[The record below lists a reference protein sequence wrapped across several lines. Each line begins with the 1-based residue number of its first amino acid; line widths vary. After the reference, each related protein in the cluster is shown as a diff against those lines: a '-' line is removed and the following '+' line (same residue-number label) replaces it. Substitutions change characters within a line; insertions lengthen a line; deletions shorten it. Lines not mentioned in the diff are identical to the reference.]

1 MSDIAYAVHTATCT
15 YLLDE
20 DGICRWT
27 QARAGGPPPPGADR
41 CVGAQFVACLDVRSE
56 GGLVGDMRTGGAL
69 LFVRSEDGRMVMLRT
84 LPIERV
90 DVRAAPE
97 DPPTEPIPS
106 FPFNPEQTEILAPLE
121 PEEVLD
127 LEDLLS
133 ISVTE
138 ITVSLPHY
146 RPPPQVQRPAP
157 PPPAPP
163 VPRSPVSV
171 PPPPR
176 RPR

>member
-20 DGICRWT
+20 DGICRWA
-27 QARAGGPPPPGADR
+27 QGRLGGVAPPGADR
-41 CVGAQFVACLDVRSE
+41 CVGAQFLACLDLRAE
-56 GGLVGDMRTGGAL
+56 GGLVGDMRPGGSA
-69 LFVRSEDGRMVMLRT
+69 LFVRSEGARMVMLRT

-90 DVRAAPE
+90 DIRTAPE
-97 DPPTEPIPS
+97 DPPTDPIPS
-106 FPFNPEQTEILAPLE
+106 FPFNPEETEVLPAPD

-138 ITVSLPHY
+138 ITVSLPLY
-146 RPPPQVQRPAP
+146 RSPPQAPQLPQAPWPGSVAP
-157 PPPAPP
+157 PG
-163 VPRSPVSV
+163 
-171 PPPPR
+171 R

>member
-27 QARAGGPPPPGADR
+27 QARAGGPPPPGADC
-41 CVGAQFVACLDVRSE
+41 CVGAQFVACLDMRSE
-56 GGLVGDMRTGGAL
+56 GGLVGDMRPGGAL
-69 LFVRSEDGRMVMLRT
+69 LFVRSEDSRMVMLRT
-84 LPIERV
+84 LPIDCV
-90 DVRAAPE
+90 DVRAVVE

-106 FPFNPEQTEILAPLE
+106 FPFNPEQTEVLE

-127 LEDLLS
+127 LEDSLS

-146 RPPPQVQRPAP
+146 RPPAP
-157 PPPAPP
+157 RPPAPRP
-163 VPRSPVSV
+163 PASV
-171 PPPPR
+171 PPPPVR

>member
-20 DGICRWT
+20 DGICRWA
-27 QARAGGPPPPGADR
+27 QAAGHPGGAAPPGADR
-41 CVGAQFVACLDVRSE
+41 CVGAQFVACVDVRAE
-56 GGLVGDMRTGGAL
+56 GGLVGDLRLGGSA
-69 LFVRSEDGRMVMLRT
+69 LFVRSEGARMVMLRT

-90 DVRAAPE
+90 EVRAAPE
-97 DPPTEPIPS
+97 ATPAVADPQTEPFPS
-106 FPFNPEQTEILAPLE
+106 FAFNAEETEVLDPAE

-146 RPPPQVQRPAP
+146 RPPSLPRPH
-157 PPPAPP
+157 APP
-163 VPRSPVSV
+163 VRV
-171 PPPPR
+171 PPPGRPPR
-176 RPR
+176 

>member
-1 MSDIAYAVHTATCT
+1 MSDIAYGVHTATCT

-20 DGICRWT
+20 DGICRWA

-41 CVGAQFVACLDVRSE
+41 CVGAQFVACLDLRAE
-56 GGLVGDMRTGGAL
+56 GGLVGDMRPGGAA
-69 LFVRSEDGRMVMLRT
+69 LFVRSEGGRMVMLRT
-84 LPIERV
+84 LPIDRV
-90 DVRAAPE
+90 DIRTPVE
-97 DPPTEPIPS
+97 DPQTEPIPS
-106 FPFNPEQTEILAPLE
+106 FPWSPEQTDVLSGES

-146 RPPPQVQRPAP
+146 RPPPLVVPAP
-157 PPPAPP
+157 RPPSPSRPPPKPLPP
-163 VPRSPVSV
+163 G
-171 PPPPR
+171 R
-176 RPR
+176 R